1 MTTTNAGDARAYER
15 LNAVL
20 AAHRGDREAWL
31 RVGTL
36 LRLRR
41 QMLNPDWSN
50 AHVFAETQEINYK
63 LVGDLEKANRKPAG
77 NYTLETVVRK
87 IAPAYQV
94 TWLSI
99 ADALEGGDLVPLPG
113 TLGAGDRPRLR
124 AAADPAYPGQPA
136 TENPGPPPAADA
148 VLPPAM
154 VADAQ
159 PFAAAINRALRR
171 WTADYARVHPDVDVD
186 RIPAPPGE
194 ALFPDGSRDA
204 ASWNLHRDDLTV
216 DELVWLIA
224 ALQARAAAARERDTS
239 VGLSGTS

>member
-1 MTTTNAGDARAYER
+1 MTTTTGDDARALEM

-20 AAHRGDREAWL
+20 ASRRGDTEAWL

-41 QMLNPDWSN
+41 QILNPEWAN
-50 AHVFAETQEINYK
+50 AREFAKATGINYK
-63 LVGDLEKANRKPAG
+63 LVGDVETAG
-77 NYTLETVVRK
+77 RDPVGNFTLDTVVRK
-87 IAPAYQV
+87 ISPAYQV

-99 ADALEGGDLVPLPG
+99 ADALGGGDLVPLPG
-113 TLGAGDRPRLR
+113 TPGAGDRRLR
-124 AAADPAYPGQPA
+124 AAADPSFPGQSA

-171 WTADYARVHPDVDVD
+171 WTADYARAHPDVDAD

-194 ALFPDGSRDA
+194 ALFQAGSRDA

-239 VGLSGTS
+239 VGLPDPS